1 MTHCSSS
8 SNNRSRSR
16 EQKATHNS
24 ISIRGES
31 TKQLLELSL
40 WTKLYWDTHQSQI
53 PDLTW
58 QLWWVPSF
66 INILSCN
73 LFIPQQPESVFLES
87 SVNSLQNQVCLPAQ
101 AWFYRLF
108 KNHLHLPE
116 VVCIHL
122 VSKYPSCELGGGANS
137 WRLGLQELTQLTLV
151 LEYWAKIKDG
161 PTVNNLPS
169 LFLLLALFGQL
180 ILQLS
185 ATILNFGKNAPNPNS
200 QYLKNLK
207 FILFQFAW
215 N

>member
-122 VSKYPSCELGGGANS
+122 VSKYPSCELGGGKFLKTRAAGTHTTHTGSWILSKNKGWANCKQFTFTFFIAGS
-137 WRLGLQELTQLTLV
+137 FWSAHFTVVSYHLELWQECS
-151 LEYWAKIKDG
+151 K
-161 PTVNNLPS
+161 S
-169 LFLLLALFGQL
+169 
-180 ILQLS
+180 
-185 ATILNFGKNAPNPNS
+185 
-200 QYLKNLK
+200 
-207 FILFQFAW
+207 
-215 N
+215 